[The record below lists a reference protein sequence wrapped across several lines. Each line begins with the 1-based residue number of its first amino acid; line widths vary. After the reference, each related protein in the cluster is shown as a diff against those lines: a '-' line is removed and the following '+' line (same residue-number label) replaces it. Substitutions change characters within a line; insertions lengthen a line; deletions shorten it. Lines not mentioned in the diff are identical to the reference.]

1 MQITFIGAVGT
12 VTGSKTLIEADGT
25 RVLVDCGMFQGV
37 KTLRL
42 RNWRRWPFEPNRLD
56 AVVLTH
62 AHIDHTGL
70 LPRLVADH
78 YNGPIH
84 CTPPTE
90 SLCEILLPDGGRIQ
104 EEDAR
109 YLNKKGLSKH
119 KPALPLYTEADARQV
134 LKRLKPHPFDQE
146 LRIGAFRIRFKRA
159 GHILGA
165 ATLMLETPEGTLC
178 ISGDLGHPDTPLMTP
193 PEDFE
198 GADWLVLESTYGD
211 RLHPDLD
218 PIDELEP
225 IVRRAVERSGVL
237 VIPGFAVD
245 RAQTHLDCLHAIFQ
259 RDESLRV
266 PVYLDSPMATDV
278 TELYEKN
285 PEYHRLNA
293 DEIARVC
300 RVARIVNTVRDSQE
314 LNDLDGPM
322 IIVSAS
328 GMVEGG
334 RVVHHIKAHGSDSRN
349 MICLSG
355 YQAPGTR
362 GADLAAGA
370 KAIKIHGSYVPIH
383 AEVAQLRTL
392 SAHADQTDLLE
403 WASGAARP
411 PRTVFV
417 VHGEPVAAD
426 VLRRGLAERLGCPVT
441 VPEYRET
448 VELDDGAAG

>member
-37 KTLRL
+37 KALRL
-42 RNWRRWPFEPNRLD
+42 RNRRRWPFDPTDLD

-70 LPRLVADH
+70 LPRLLADH
-78 YNGPIH
+78 FHGPIH
-84 CTPPTE
+84 CTPPTGK
-90 SLCEILLPDGGRIQ
+90 LCEILLPDGGRIQ

-109 YLNKKGLSKH
+109 YLNKKGLTRH
-119 KPALPLYTEADARQV
+119 KPALPLFTEAEARLV
-134 LKRLKPHPFDQE
+134 LKRLKPHPFDQV
-146 LRIGAFRIRFKRA
+146 LQIGPFAIRFKPA

-165 ATLMLETPEGTLC
+165 ATVMIESRDGTLC
-178 ISGDLGHPDTPLMTP
+178 FSGDLGHPDTPLMIP
-193 PEDFE
+193 PEPFA
-198 GADWLVLESTYGD
+198 GADWLVIESTYGD
-211 RLHPDLD
+211 RHHPDVD
-218 PIDELEP
+218 PIDELDP
-225 IVRRAVERSGVL
+225 LVRRVVERGGVL
-237 VIPGFAVD
+237 IIPAFAVD
-245 RAQTHLDCLHAIFQ
+245 RAQTLLYCLHAIFK

-300 RVARIVNTVRDSQE
+300 RVARFVNSVRDSKD
-314 LNDLDGPM
+314 LNDMDGPM

-334 RVVHHIKAHGSDSRN
+334 RVLHHIKAHGSIAKN

-362 GADLAAGA
+362 GADLAAGE
-370 KAIKIHGSYVPIH
+370 KAIKIHGSYVPIR
-383 AEVAQLRTL
+383 AEVVRLETL
-392 SAHADQTDLLE
+392 SAHADQADLID

-411 PRTVFV
+411 PKTVFV
-417 VHGEPVAAD
+417 IHGEPVAAD
-426 VLRRGLAERLGCPVT
+426 VLRRRLGERLGCRVV
-441 VPEYRET
+441 VPDYRET
-448 VELDDGAAG
+448 VELDGAEG